1 MEQITVSIVE
11 DVAEIRDGV
20 RAIVDQTPGFLCI
33 SAYNNAKDA
42 YAGLKESPPDITIM
56 DIGLPDGSGI
66 ECIRKLKT
74 MDIRT
79 QFLIFTIYEAG
90 DRVFEA
96 LAAGASGY
104 LLKTT
109 APEKIMEALQD
120 MHAGGSPMSSS
131 IARKIVASF
140 YHPDKENKLSAREW
154 EILRLL
160 ARGSLYKEIAAGLFI
175 SVGTVRQH
183 IHNIY
188 EKLHVQNRTEAINK
202 AFGFYNKG
210 E

>member
-11 DVAEIRDGV
+11 DISEIREGMRFMV
-20 RAIVDQTPGFLCI
+20 NQTPGFSCI
-33 SAYNNAKDA
+33 SIYNNAKDA
-42 YAGLKESPPDITIM
+42 YAGLKESSPDIAIM

-66 ECIRKLKT
+66 ECIRRLKAT
-74 MDIRT
+74 DIRT
-79 QFLIFTIYEAG
+79 QFLIFTIY
-90 DRVFEA
+90 DDSDQVFEA

-109 APEKIMEALQD
+109 SPDKIMEALQD
-120 MHAGGSPMSSS
+120 LYAGGSPMSAS
-131 IARKIVASF
+131 IARKVVASF

-160 ARGSLYKEIAAGLFI
+160 AKGSLYKEVAARLFI
-175 SVGTVRQH
+175 SIGTVRQH

-188 EKLHVQNRTEAINK
+188 EKLHVQNRTEAVNK